1 MFDEDGGQA
10 GRGLPWRLEPGAEVA
25 GFIIEG
31 PLASG
36 SFGSVYRAR
45 RGERPFAIKLVG
57 IEPRSNREV
66 DALRLMRHPN
76 VVSFHGY
83 GFWPDEE
90 PRSLVL
96 ALELVEGRPL
106 DVWAKEEN
114 PSALELVMQVLLP
127 FALTL
132 ADVHAAGV
140 VHRDIKEANIVVREE
155 DGQPVLV
162 DFGAAGLEGAQRLTI
177 RMPPGTPEYRSPEVW
192 RFAREWEGEH
202 YPFTPGDDLWAVGV
216 VTYLLLTRRL
226 PFGDGNDPDM
236 VQAIL
241 GKTPPAPHEL
251 NPRVPPAL
259 GELCMRMLEK
269 EPGAR
274 YADAKALAEALS
286 EVWAQ
291 ADKSWRVPLFPEP
304 GREERPAPVPAPAPV
319 VPERQGRGGWRRAAL
334 VLPVVLGVVTLL
346 APTTQRLESAPLPPP
361 QQVTLRQELAPAK
374 VTGEV
379 GQDAGPK
386 KSPTP
391 APVATATNKSEE
403 PKMTK
408 SQKTR
413 ALLSAGLVATS
424 ACAGGGGPALRP
436 PPKPEACPPGSMSG
450 HTRLGISEGDTLQFF
465 IRPYNGSPSNRMIP
479 PEEAILSEGEVDGEN
494 VGQYGEVSS
503 RTRFRGKLIFGNG
516 RVYGRFTE
524 AHLNGNEVVPV
535 CMELVVLPGTS
546 GMPLLGA
553 PVSPGSTSKRAIVNN
568 ALFIQAVRAFH

>member
-10 GRGLPWRLEPGAEVA
+10 GRELPWRLEPGTEVA
-25 GFIIEG
+25 GFAIEG
-31 PLASG
+31 LLAAG
-36 SFGSVYRAR
+36 SFGTVYRAR
-45 RGERPFAIKLVG
+45 RGRRPFAIKLVG

-83 GFWPDEE
+83 GFWPDDE
-90 PRSLVL
+90 PRYLVL

-140 VHRDIKEANIVVREE
+140 VHRDLKEANIVVRKE

-162 DFGAAGLEGAQRLTI
+162 DFGAAVLEGAQRLTM

-202 YPFTPGDDLWAVGV
+202 YPFTPGDDLWALGV
-216 VTYLLLTRRL
+216 ITYLLLTRRL
-226 PFGDGNDPDM
+226 PFGDRNDPDM
-236 VQAIL
+236 VGAIL

-259 GELCMRMLEK
+259 GELCLRMLEK
-269 EPGAR
+269 APGAR

-286 EVWAQ
+286 AAWAQ
-291 ADKSWRVPLFPEP
+291 ADKSWRVPLFPGP
-304 GREERPAPVPAPAPV
+304 GREERPAPVPTPAPAE
-319 VPERQGRGGWRRAAL
+319 PEHQGRRWGRRAML
-334 VLPVVLGVVTLL
+334 VLPVVLGAAFLL
-346 APTTQRLESAPLPPP
+346 TPSTQRLESAPSLPP
-361 QQVTLRQELAPAK
+361 QQATLRQELAPTK

-379 GQDAGPK
+379 GQDAGPQ

-391 APVATATNKSEE
+391 APVATATNKSED

-413 ALLSAGLVATS
+413 ALLSACLVATS
-424 ACAGGGGPALRP
+424 ACGGGGRCCVRRRNPRRARRVTSR
-436 PPKPEACPPGSMSG
+436 A
-450 HTRLGISEGDTLQFF
+450 TRDSVSEKGRQ
-465 IRPYNGSPSNRMIP
+465 IPSSSVLTM
-479 PEEAILSEGEVDGEN
+479 AIL
-494 VGQYGEVSS
+494 
-503 RTRFRGKLIFGNG
+503 I
-516 RVYGRFTE
+516 
-524 AHLNGNEVVPV
+524 
-535 CMELVVLPGTS
+535 
-546 GMPLLGA
+546 
-553 PVSPGSTSKRAIVNN
+553 
-568 ALFIQAVRAFH
+568 RAFLLPKKPF